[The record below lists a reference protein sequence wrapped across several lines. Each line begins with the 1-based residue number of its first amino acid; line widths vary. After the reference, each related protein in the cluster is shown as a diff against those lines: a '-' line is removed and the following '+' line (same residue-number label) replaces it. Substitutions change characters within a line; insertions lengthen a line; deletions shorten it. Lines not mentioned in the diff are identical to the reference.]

1 MGDKLMTVP
10 NVKTAMESDEVGV
23 IDALRLAFAA
33 DPAKTHTRLD
43 GNLK

>member
-1 MGDKLMTVP
+1 MCDKLMTVP

-33 DPAKTHTRLD
+33 PIH
-43 GNLK
+43 NLGKGKVAV